1 MCGLSSMSDE
11 TPEGKSI
18 IELANINPLSFKME
32 NPRFIKFTAETRS
45 SGIDFENT
53 RIRKGASD
61 AIKNLM
67 RKCRK

>member
-1 MCGLSSMSDE
+1 L
-11 TPEGKSI
+11 I
-18 IELANINPLSFKME
+18 FKLE

-61 AIKNLM
+61 AIKKLCEKAGNVFPSETAEQVKKFQVMEEHL
-67 RKCRK
+67 